1 MPETVVEVF
10 ERTVRE
16 WGTYPAYHDRQ
27 GGAWRSTSWREYG
40 ELAHR
45 VARGFIALGLES
57 GKGVAIIG
65 SNRPGWLLADVGA
78 ILAGGVP
85 AGIYTTSSAEQC
97 KYIAGHCDAQI
108 VVVEDAD
115 QLAKLKK
122 VRGELPELCAIV
134 MMEGRDPDE
143 GVLSWDELLAAAETV
158 SPDELERR
166 AAAQKP
172 EDVATL
178 IYTSGT
184 TGPPKA
190 VMVTHHNI
198 TWTARTSVEH
208 VGEVVAGD
216 ALVSYLPLSHIAEQM
231 LTIHLPMV
239 CGCCVY
245 FERVLDNLGET
256 LREARPSI
264 FLGVPRVWEKIQA
277 KIMAA
282 GAQNSGLKKRI
293 AAWARGV
300 GLAGG
305 LAEQRGAR
313 RPLLYGLADRLVFS
327 KVRATLGLD
336 RCKVALS
343 STAPISRSTL
353 EFFLS
358 LGVVICEI
366 YGMSECTAPATLC
379 TPRRYRTGKA
389 GYAIP
394 GTEIRIAGDGEICI
408 RGPHVFK
415 GYFKDEAATAEC
427 LDADGWLLSG
437 DIGTLDD
444 EGFLQ
449 VTDRKKELIITAGGK
464 NVAPAVIE
472 GLIKTVP
479 VIAQAVVIGD
489 QRKFLSALITLD
501 PERVVAEA
509 RAAGIADVTDV
520 ASAARSTPF
529 NAHVLKQVVQA
540 CSVLSRVETVRKIT
554 ILPIELTEQG
564 GELTPTL
571 KVKRRVV
578 HEKYAAQ
585 IEAMYA

>member
-10 ERTVRE
+10 KRTVKRY
-16 WGTYPAYHDRQ
+16 GTYPAYHDRQ
-27 GGAWRSTSWREYG
+27 GGPWRSTSWKEYG
-40 ELAHR
+40 ELASR
-45 VARGFIALGLES
+45 VARGFIALGLEP

-65 SNRPGWLLADVGA
+65 NNRPGWLLADVGA

-85 AGIYTTSSAEQC
+85 AGIYTTSSPQQC
-97 KYIAGHCDAQI
+97 SYIAGHCDAQV
-108 VVVEDAD
+108 VVVEDAE
-115 QLAKLKK
+115 QLAKIKK
-122 VRGELPELCAIV
+122 VRAELPELRAIV
-134 MMEGRDPDE
+134 MMQGSDADE
-143 GVLSWDELLAAAETV
+143 GVLSWDELLAEAEKV
-158 SPDELERR
+158 PVEELERR
-166 AAAQKP
+166 EAAQKP
-172 EDVATL
+172 EDVCTL

-190 VMVTHHNI
+190 VMITHTNL
-198 TWTARTSVEH
+198 TWTARASVEGIGG
-208 VGEVVAGD
+208 VEPGD
-216 ALVSYLPLSHIAEQM
+216 SLVSYLPLSHIAEQM

-239 CGCCVY
+239 FGGCIY

-277 KIMAA
+277 KIVAA
-282 GAQNSGLKKRI
+282 GAKNSGLKKRI

-300 GLAGG
+300 GLAAG
-305 LAEQRGAR
+305 LAEQRGGR
-313 RPLLYGLADRLVFS
+313 RPLLYGIADRLVFS
-327 KVRATLGLD
+327 KVKATLGLD

-358 LGVVICEI
+358 LGLVICEI
-366 YGMSECTAPATLC
+366 YGMSECTGPATLSK
-379 TPRRYRTGKA
+379 PSRYRTGKA
-389 GYAIP
+389 GYAIR
-394 GTEIRIAGDGEICI
+394 GTELRIAEDGEIGI

-415 GYFKDEAATAEC
+415 GYFKNEAATAES
-427 LDADGWLLSG
+427 LDAEGWLLSG

-472 GLIKTVP
+472 SLIKTVP

-489 QRKFLSALITLD
+489 NRRFLGALITLD
-501 PERVVAEA
+501 PERVAAEA
-509 RAAGIADVTDV
+509 RAAGVAEVTDI
-520 ASAARSTPF
+520 ASAARSATF
-529 NAHVLKQVVQA
+529 NAHVLKLVVQA

-554 ILPIELTEQG
+554 ILPVELTEQG

-578 HEKYAAQ
+578 HEKYADQ
-585 IEAMYA
+585 IEAMYS